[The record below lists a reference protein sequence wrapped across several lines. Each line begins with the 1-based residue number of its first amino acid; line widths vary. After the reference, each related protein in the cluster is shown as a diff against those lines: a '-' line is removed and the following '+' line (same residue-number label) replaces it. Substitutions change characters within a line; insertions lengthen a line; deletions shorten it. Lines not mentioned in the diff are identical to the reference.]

1 MRAASLGN
9 LRAIR
14 ANARQIMRQHHPPD
28 ARIRNAVRRR
38 RLFRCPRR
46 NTDKKYSRRALRG
59 WRDRAKLLPMTD
71 LALQIRRARL
81 DDAADVAQVYID
93 SWHDTY
99 PGVLP
104 RALLGAMTPR
114 GQTAR
119 WKAAIGAQTR
129 ETVLVADSCD
139 GIIGMASLGPA
150 RDRAL
155 GFDGEVYTLY
165 VDPAHFEIGVGRALL
180 NGAFAA
186 LRQNGM
192 TSCVIWA
199 HARNPARYFY
209 EAMGGRLIAE
219 RTTRLMGEPCPETAF
234 GWKVLAVAER
244 TSAR

>member
-1 MRAASLGN
+1 MKN
-9 LRAIR
+9 LAL
-14 ANARQIMRQHHPPD
+14 
-28 ARIRNAVRRR
+28 RIR
-38 RLFRCPRR
+38 
-46 NTDKKYSRRALRG
+46 
-59 WRDRAKLLPMTD
+59 
-71 LALQIRRARL
+71 QARL

-104 RALLGAMTPR
+104 NALLRAMTPR

-119 WKAAIGAQTR
+119 WQAAIRSQER
-129 ETVLVADSCD
+129 ETVLVADSCH

-150 RDRAL
+150 RDRTL

-165 VDPAHFEIGVGRALL
+165 VDPAYFGLGAGRALL
-180 NGAFAA
+180 KGAFAA
-186 LRQNGM
+186 LSRNGL

-199 HARNPARYFY
+199 HARNHARYFY

-219 RTTRLMGEPCPETAF
+219 RTARLMGEPCPETAF

-244 TSAR
+244 TPAR